1 MRIYGGKTMRVKD
14 IIRFVNEG
22 KFSFSDYVHV
32 VHSDGRCY
40 DMAAKTMCFCAPCQV
55 MAMHTTSNNIIDE
68 AELA

>member
-1 MRIYGGKTMRVKD
+1 MRIYGGKTMCVKD

-40 DMAAKTMCFCAPCQV
+40 DMAAKTMCFCAPREV
-55 MAMHTTSNNIIDE
+55 IAMHITPDNIIDE
-68 AELA
+68 VKLV